1 MDVNRPSF
9 EHCSANVPGWDD
21 RPRFEGRNRSKLS
34 RQSQRVAIDEVDLDV
49 IGAAKPGRSLG
60 NRIKDGL
67 QIGWGTG
74 YDTQDLARGN
84 LPLQRIFRL
93 VEQPDILDSDHRLV
107 GEGLEQSG
115 LVVGEA
121 ARVGARD

>member
-9 EHCSANVPGWDD
+9 EHCSANVPGSDD
-21 RPRFEGRNRSKLS
+21 RPRFEGWNRSKLS

-67 QIGWGTG
+67 QIGRRTG
-74 YDTQDLARGN
+74 YDTQDLARGS
-84 LPLQRIFRL
+84 LPFQRLLRL
-93 VEQPDILDSDHRLV
+93 VEQAHVFDRDDRLIR
-107 GEGLEQSG
+107 EGLEECD
-115 LVVGEA
+115 LVV
-121 ARVGARD
+121 R